1 MKIPETWGMV
11 LMRYKPQKVM
21 RSRVKAD
28 QLRMEG
34 EPTLVLNMHR

>member
-1 MKIPETWGMV
+1 MQH
-11 LMRYKPQKVM
+11 KPQKVM

-34 EPTLVLNMHR
+34 EPSLVLKMHR